1 MAHSSVRPAADAQRH
16 RAAADVSTPNVCLLS
31 NGRYTVM
38 LTQAGSGY
46 STCDGIDVTRW
57 REDATS
63 DCWGQFF
70 CIRDL
75 DGAARGR
82 PAGSRLV
89 ETPTTTR
96 HCSVRIGP
104 SSSGAM
110 ERSKRVPSSGRHVA
124 EVRERRLDEYRSTAG
139 RQAPANRRGDE
150 SYDRRAHPDRR
161 STVDQLDRDSTA
173 RTKGAERTR
182 DYGNYRS
189 GSGTSGTG
197 SYRGGGASR
206 GGGGRRR

>member
-1 MAHSSVRPAADAQRH
+1 
-16 RAAADVSTPNVCLLS
+16 
-31 NGRYTVM
+31 
-38 LTQAGSGY
+38 
-46 STCDGIDVTRW
+46 VTRW

-150 SYDRRAHPDRR
+150 SYDRRAHPDRSEHGGSTR
-161 STVDQLDRDSTA
+161 SRLHCPHERCGTHPRLWQLPQRERYVGHFERPGPVTTRFAVPGTRCQIALSSQLLTA
-173 RTKGAERTR
+173 LTR
-182 DYGNYRS
+182 R
-189 GSGTSGTG
+189 
-197 SYRGGGASR
+197 
-206 GGGGRRR
+206 